1 MKLNI
6 GCGFRKLDGYTNI
19 DFFKECEPDILLN
32 LEETPWPFETS
43 SISEVAAI
51 HVIEHLGEQRAV
63 FFNIIK
69 EIYRVLEDGGLF
81 RVSVPHYMHRSHY
94 TDPTHVRALTSG
106 TFEMLS
112 KEKNRDWARRSV
124 NVTMLALMLDVD
136 FETVEVDYGFDPVW
150 NEKLRK
156 GEISHE
162 KLQEIATQQW
172 GVIQELNILMKARKP
187 DIPANGKE
195 A

>member
-6 GCGFRKLDGYTNI
+6 GCGFRKMDGYTNV
-19 DFFKECEPDILLN
+19 DFFKECDPDILLN
-32 LEETPWPFETS
+32 LEETPWPFETG

-51 HVIEHLGEQRAV
+51 HVLEHLGEQRSV

-69 EIYRVLEDGGLF
+69 EIYRVLKHDGLF
-81 RVSVPHYMHRSHY
+81 RVSVPHYMHRSY
-94 TDPTHVRALTSG
+94 YSDPTHVRTFTSG

-112 KEKNRDWARRSV
+112 KEQNRDWARRNV

-136 FETVEVDYGFDPVW
+136 FETVEVNYGFDPVW

-156 GEISHE
+156 GEISQE
-162 KLQEIATQQW
+162 KLREIATQQW
-172 GVIQELNILMKARKP
+172 GVIQELNILMKARKA
-187 DIPANGKE
+187 DIETNGKE
-195 A
+195 V